1 MKRGKKSEVRSQRS
15 VRTGTGADL
24 RPLGSDL
31 SPFSVG
37 QRVYLAI
44 AGYPISHLRSPNSH
58 RTAPIF
64 LPKGARGVVTQADPT
79 GDILTIQFDLP
90 SGPVAGLRLP
100 VTHVCK
106 INHDVQPVRPD

>member
-1 MKRGKKSEVRSQRS
+1 MKRGKISAVRSQRS
-15 VRTGTGADL
+15 VRTGAGADL

-37 QRVYLAI
+37 QRVYCAI
-44 AGYPISHLRSPNSH
+44 AGHAIRSEV
-58 RTAPIF
+58 F

-106 INHDVQPVRPD
+106 INHDVQPPSHD